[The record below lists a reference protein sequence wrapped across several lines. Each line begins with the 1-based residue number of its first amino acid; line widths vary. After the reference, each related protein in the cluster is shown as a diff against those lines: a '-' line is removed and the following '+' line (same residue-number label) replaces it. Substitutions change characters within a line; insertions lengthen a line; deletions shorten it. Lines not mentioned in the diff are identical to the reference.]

1 VPIMKKGISF
11 NVVRWLL
18 LSTIL
23 IGLPGQSSGQT
34 IPYKFNYLTVDEG
47 LSHTDANDI
56 AQDHLGYMWVATYFG
71 LDRFD
76 GYVTRQYYNN
86 NDPVNNAFKNRIR
99 CIYPDDSGKIW
110 LGTEF
115 GLQCFDP
122 RSEQYTD
129 YTAPDQK
136 SILHFEKL
144 YKPQGALIYGFVD
157 DRIELYAVN
166 RGTLEK
172 IPLYIPDGVHL
183 TDMTPDGHGTLYL
196 SSDHGLWTVDS
207 SRQFHSVDIRG
218 LTAANLS
225 RICFDEANHLMTASG
240 NTVYIAGIKTADGK
254 DGSRPD
260 MYVQGKFDVPR
271 STYIRNILHDRIGN
285 YWINTGTELFRF
297 DQRFHMEQAVS
308 RQAGPRSLNTN
319 SLTKAFIDRSQCL
332 WVCTFG
338 GGVNYCDLNE
348 KLFYTFQHEPENL
361 NSLSGNHIRSVL
373 EDGNDLWI
381 GTTANGL
388 NRYDRKTGKFS
399 FYNTYNSAVRIK
411 HDVVESLVLD
421 NDHNL
426 WIGCGAGIQILRPDR
441 KTIWQ
446 PPGYANFPTYGVET
460 LAKDCFGNI
469 WFGDH
474 MDHFGV
480 VWKDRNKQYHVRYY
494 GESYF
499 ILAEKIKPQLMA
511 SSTHGLKRFII
522 DDEGNILKTY
532 SYNASGTANSLS
544 SNYTYPI
551 CRQNDSLYWVG
562 TIGGGLDRLTLDPDD
577 EHYTVRPYADKDG
590 VFKDIES
597 LEIDASG
604 KIWMGGNGLEC
615 LDPRTGKVVRYDKT
629 DGLQG
634 NSFKVGSSCKGA
646 DGVLYFGGINGLNYF
661 SPEQI
666 LPNAIEPRPRLTDIL
681 INNQRPAFGESWKSK
696 NGIPESIAYD
706 TSLQLNYLQNN
717 FQISFSSMHF
727 ASPVKCR
734 YRYQLIGFD
743 KEWKYTD
750 GKSPIAAYSNLEFKP
765 YRFQLQAT
773 NNDGLWANDI
783 AAIEVTITPPW
794 WKSPPA
800 KIAYLLLVLMAL
812 AGIYLYQARWYR
824 LKRELEVRAI
834 NERKREE
841 MHQQREELY
850 KQQLTFFTNISHEF
864 RTPLTL
870 ILGPLEALISD
881 NKNRTLDTSYQLML
895 RNAKRLIHLISEL
908 MNFKKVT
915 DSVIKLHVESLS
927 VHRFCRDIAGEFQT
941 LADSKGIAFTI
952 SDHTAEKG
960 GGDAIGHFDVQVLEK
975 ILFNLLNNAFKYT
988 NAGGRVSF
996 DIFEDLQNHHSHF
1009 ANGLSLQNES
1019 HRARRYLYFRIADTG
1034 IGISGDSLHSIFD
1047 RYFRVSSNHLGSGIG
1062 LALVKSLTQ
1071 LHKGDIYVYSERN
1084 VGTEIIIGIP
1094 WGEENYSNA
1103 EKFRSAFRLDTQL
1116 EFADSPIPALLPDPE
1131 TETPAQPIAGRRRL
1145 LLVDDNKELRIFLR
1159 QAFEKRYYVF
1169 EAEDGLS
1176 ALELAI
1182 ANVPDLIISDVMMPR
1197 MNGVELCK
1205 ATKERF
1211 ETSHIPFIILSAK
1224 DALDSKIVGMESGA
1238 DYYFAKPLSIDLL
1251 QLTVHNIFEQ
1261 GEKLKLRFAT
1271 NYLTDATELV
1281 HSEKD
1286 KKFFQELMAVIEEH
1300 IQDPELDV
1308 DFLCERLYISRTKL
1322 YQKVQSTSNQSVAEF
1337 IRTMRL
1343 KKAIH
1348 IMTHEDVPMNEV
1360 ADRIGLQSASNFSRA
1375 FKKEYGKSPMQFMQS
1390 LKKDSFSQGPL

>member
-1 VPIMKKGISF
+1 MKKVTFF
-11 NVVRWLL
+11 NACRLL
-18 LSTIL
+18 LSIIC
-23 IGLPGQSSGQT
+23 IGLAGHSSGQPY
-34 IPYKFNYLTVDEG
+34 PYKFNYLTVDEG

-56 AQDHLGYMWVATYFG
+56 AQDRQGYIWVATYFG

-99 CIYPDDSGKIW
+99 CIYPDESGKIW

-122 RSEQYTD
+122 RTEQYTD
-129 YTAPDQK
+129 YTGPDPK

-144 YKPQGALIYGFVD
+144 YKPEGHFIYAFVD
-157 DRIELYAVN
+157 GRVDMYSVAHQ
-166 RGTLEK
+166 TLEQV
-172 IPLYIPDGVHL
+172 PLALPAGVHL
-183 TDMTPDGHGTLYL
+183 TDMTPDRQGVIYV
-196 SSDHGLWTVDS
+196 SSDHGLWTLDKNG
-207 SRQFHSVDIRG
+207 RFHPVVIEG
-218 LTAANLS
+218 LTAVNLS
-225 RICFDEANHLMTASG
+225 TVCFDEGNHLMTASA
-240 NTVYIAGIKTADGK
+240 NTVYVTGTKPADGN
-254 DGSRPD
+254 DSARPVL
-260 MYVQGKFDVPR
+260 YVRGKFAAPQSDF
-271 STYIRNILHDRIGN
+271 IRDILHDRNGN
-285 YWINTGTELFRF
+285 FWINNGSVLFRL
-297 DQRFHMEQAVS
+297 DQRLQLIQEVGHQTGS
-308 RQAGPRSLNTN
+308 RSLNTN
-319 SLTKAFIDRSQCL
+319 ALTKAFIDRSQCL

-338 GGVNYCDLNE
+338 GGLNYCDLNE
-348 KLFYTFQHEPENL
+348 KLFYTFQHEPESP

-388 NRYDRKTGKFS
+388 NRYDRKTGRFTC
-399 FYNTYNSAVRIK
+399 YNTYNSPVRLK
-411 HDVVESLVLD
+411 HDAVESLLLD

-441 KTIWQ
+441 KTLWQ
-446 PPGYANFPTYGVET
+446 PPVYTNFPTYGVET

-480 VWKDRNKQYHVRYY
+480 VWKDKKGQYHVRYY

-499 ILAEKIKPQLMA
+499 IFADKIKPQLMA
-511 SSTHGLKRFII
+511 SSTHGLKRYII
-522 DDEGNILKTY
+522 DEEGNILKTY
-532 SYNASGTANSLS
+532 SYNASATGNSLS

-551 CRQNDSLYWVG
+551 CRQNDSVYWVG

-577 EHYTVRPYADKDG
+577 EHFTVRSYTDKDG

-597 LEIDASG
+597 MEIDNAG
-604 KIWMGGNGLEC
+604 NIWMGGNGLEC
-615 LDPRTGKVVRYDKT
+615 LDPRTGKVIRYDKC

-634 NSFKVGSSCKGA
+634 NSFKVGSSCRGA
-646 DGVLYFGGINGLNYF
+646 DGILYFGGINGLNYF
-661 SPEQI
+661 YPDQI
-666 LPNAIEPRPRLTDIL
+666 RPNTIVARPRLTDI
-681 INNQRPAFGESWKSK
+681 IIDNQRPAFGSTSKSK
-696 NGIPESIAYD
+696 NTISETIGYD
-706 TSLQLNYLQNN
+706 SSLTLNYLQNN
-717 FQISFSSMHF
+717 FQISFSAMHF
-727 ASPVKCR
+727 ASPLKCR
-734 YRYQLIGFD
+734 YRYRLIGFD

-750 GKSPIAAYSNLEFKP
+750 GKNPNAAYSNLEYKP
-765 YRFQLQAT
+765 YAFKVQAT
-773 NNDGLWANDI
+773 NNDGVWSNDI
-783 AAIEVTITPPW
+783 AGLNITITPPW

-800 KIAYLLLVLMAL
+800 KALYVLLVLIAL

-824 LKRELEVRAI
+824 LKRELEVRAV

-881 NKNRTLDTSYQLML
+881 NKNRALDTSFQLML
-895 RNAKRLIHLISEL
+895 RNAKRLINLISEL

-915 DSVIKLHVESLS
+915 DSVIKLHIEALS
-927 VHRFCRDIAGEFQT
+927 VQRFCRDIAGEFQT

-952 SDHTAEKG
+952 ADHTAEKAADDVSG
-960 GGDAIGHFDVQVLEK
+960 YFDVQVLEK

-988 NAGGRVSF
+988 NSGGRVAF
-996 DIFEDLQNHHSHF
+996 DIFEDLQNRKPSF
-1009 ANGLSLQNES
+1009 SNGFSLLNES

-1071 LHKGDIYVYSERN
+1071 LHKGDIYVYSQRN
-1084 VGTEIIIGIP
+1084 AGTEIIIGIP
-1094 WGEENYSNA
+1094 WGEENYSSS
-1103 EKFRSAFRLDTQL
+1103 EKGRSAVRLDTQL
-1116 EFADSPIPALLPDPE
+1116 EFADSPIPPPLPDPE
-1131 TETPAQPIAGRRRL
+1131 NEAPAPPVAGRKRL

-1159 QAFEKRYYVF
+1159 QAFEKSYYIY

-1176 ALELAI
+1176 ALELATENI
-1182 ANVPDLIISDVMMPR
+1182 PDLIISDVMMPG
-1197 MNGVELCK
+1197 MNGIELCK
-1205 ATKERF
+1205 AVKEQF

-1224 DALDSKIVGMESGA
+1224 DALDSKLAGMESGA
-1238 DYYFAKPLSIDLL
+1238 DYYFAKPLSVDLL
-1251 QLTVHNIFEQ
+1251 RLTVHNIFEQ
-1261 GEKLKLRFAT
+1261 SEKLKQRFAT

-1286 KKFFQELMAVIEEH
+1286 KQFFQELLAVIEEH
-1300 IQDPELDV
+1300 LQDAELDV

-1322 YQKVQSTSNQSVAEF
+1322 YQKVQSTSDQSVAEF
-1337 IRTMRL
+1337 IRTIRL
-1343 KKAIH
+1343 KKAIE
-1348 IMTHEDVPMNEV
+1348 IMTHEDVPMNEI
-1360 ADRIGLQSASNFSRA
+1360 ALRIGMQSASNFSRS
-1375 FKKEYGKSPMQFMQS
+1375 FKKEYGKSPLQFLQS
-1390 LKKDSFSQGPL
+1390 LKKDTFRQGPL